1 MCRST
6 HKLFYSYCLG
16 GVTIC
21 IDRTGEMMQ
30 NLVFH
35 PFMQE
40 LGQPDITVAL
50 DERQDLVWPT
60 GEPLFSNFAFSIYPD
75 GEGGYLRLYH
85 DHKEGDRPYA
95 IGRIAPDGRSETVD
109 YLADSAEFFSETQN
123 TFSHI
128 ALEELL
134 LHRDRII
141 LHASFIA
148 SELGGILF
156 SGPSGVGK
164 STQAALWERFEGARQ
179 INGDRP
185 ILGREDDR
193 WIAYGSPYAGSSRCH
208 VNESCPVRAIVLL
221 EQGAENRLTR
231 LTVGQAFHRLFAQT
245 TVNSWNPWFVER
257 VCDLVS
263 HLAASVPVYCLS
275 CTPDRRAVET
285 LKTALKGEK

>member
-1 MCRST
+1 MST
-6 HKLFYSYCLG
+6 LCHISDLLLG
-16 GVTIC
+16 GTVIRLEHPQSILTTENFWCFKAEVSTPDCIVTF
-21 IDRTGEMMQ
+21 RVYEK
-30 NLVFH
+30 LS
-35 PFMQE
+35 
-40 LGQPDITVAL
+40 
-50 DERQDLVWPT
+50 WPSA
-60 GEPLFSNFAFSIYPD
+60 EPLFANFAFSVYPD
-75 GEGGYLRLYH
+75 GEEGYLRLYH

-141 LHASFIA
+141 LHASFITA
-148 SELGGILF
+148 SLGGILF

-221 EQGAENRLTR
+221 EQGPENSLTR

>member
-1 MCRST
+1 MPTLCHFSD
-6 HKLFYSYCLG
+6 LLLG
-16 GVTIC
+16 GTVIRLEHPQSILTTENFWCFQTEASTPDCIVTF
-21 IDRTGEMMQ
+21 RVYEK
-30 NLVFH
+30 LS
-35 PFMQE
+35 
-40 LGQPDITVAL
+40 
-50 DERQDLVWPT
+50 WPSA
-60 GEPLFSNFAFSIYPD
+60 EPLFANFAFSVYPD
-75 GEGGYLRLYH
+75 GEGGYIRLYH

-109 YLADSAEFFSETQN
+109 YLADSAGFFSETQN

-141 LHASFIA
+141 LHASFITA
-148 SELGGILF
+148 SLGGILF

-221 EQGAENRLTR
+221 EQGPENSLTR

>member
-1 MCRST
+1 MLPESSLRIT
-6 HKLFYSYCLG
+6 LAG
-16 GVTIC
+16 
-21 IDRTGEMMQ
+21 
-30 NLVFH
+30 
-35 PFMQE
+35 
-40 LGQPDITVAL
+40 ITVAL
-50 DERQDLVWPT
+50 ELARPVIVTENFRPFVEDRDEHITVVFRERKSLSDYS
-60 GEPLFSNFAFSIYPD
+60 GEALFSNLSFTVYQDEDS
-75 GEGGYLRLYH
+75 YLRLYH

-141 LHASFIA
+141 LHASFITA
-148 SELGGILF
+148 SLGGILF

-164 STQAALWERFEGARQ
+164 STQAALWERFVGARQ

-221 EQGAENRLTR
+221 EQGLENNLTR